1 MKPFFILFFSISTLV
16 FSQNIL
22 PLRERA
28 ELIDRIQK
36 ERIQN
41 LLPQLMQETDFD
53 MWVLITREYNE
64 DPVVKTLLPPTWLNA
79 RRRTILVFSKKADGV
94 DAVAITRYNF
104 GNNIRSIWNKEKQ
117 PDQWK
122 ALAEYIVSQNPKKI
136 GINTSEHYGL
146 ADGLVKTDFEGMIN
160 ALPKEFQKR
169 VVSAET
175 LAVRWLET
183 RTPIEMTLFSQLTE
197 ITHSIIEEA
206 FSTAVITPGTTTT
219 EDVVWWFRNRVAELQ
234 LSTWFHPTVDVQR
247 TGKSD
252 LYAFD
257 GQSKFDVIQPGDL
270 VHCDFG
276 ITYLTLNTDCQELAY
291 VLKPEETEAPSFL
304 IEALSQG
311 NAVQDFL
318 TKNFEEG
325 KTGNETLATALE
337 QSKAAGLRP
346 QIYTHPLGMYGHAA
360 GTTFG
365 MWDSQQGIPGSG
377 EHPLHENT
385 VYAIEL
391 NATVFIPEWDKDIRI
406 MLEEPGYFGP
416 NGFRYVNGRQTDL
429 ILVGSKSEH
438 LK

>member
-1 MKPFFILFFSISTLV
+1 M
-16 FSQNIL
+16 
-22 PLRERA
+22 
-28 ELIDRIQK
+28 
-36 ERIQN
+36 
-41 LLPQLMQETDFD
+41 
-53 MWVLITREYNE
+53 
-64 DPVVKTLLPPTWLNA
+64 
-79 RRRTILVFSKKADGV
+79 
-94 DAVAITRYNF
+94 
-104 GNNIRSIWNKEKQ
+104 
-117 PDQWK
+117 
-122 ALAEYIVSQNPKKI
+122 
-136 GINTSEHYGL
+136 
-146 ADGLVKTDFEGMIN
+146 
-160 ALPKEFQKR
+160 
-169 VVSAET
+169 
-175 LAVRWLET
+175 
-183 RTPIEMTLFSQLTE
+183 
-197 ITHSIIEEA
+197 
-206 FSTAVITPGTTTT
+206 
-219 EDVVWWFRNRVAELQ
+219 VWWFRNRVAELQ

-318 TKNFEEG
+318 TNNFEEG

-429 ILVGSKSEH
+429 ILVGPKSDH

>member
-1 MKPFFILFFSISTLV
+1 MKAFLFLFFTISTLG
-16 FSQNIL
+16 FGQHIL

-28 ELIDRIQK
+28 ELIDLIQK
-36 ERIQN
+36 ERIQK
-41 LLPQLMQETDFD
+41 LLPELMKESDLD

-64 DPVVKTLLPPTWLNA
+64 DPIVKTLLPPTWLNA
-79 RRRTILVFSKKADGV
+79 RRRTILVFSKKSDEV

-104 GNNIRSIWNKEKQ
+104 GNNIRSIWNKELQ
-117 PDQWK
+117 PNQWK
-122 ALAEYIVSQNPKKI
+122 ALAAYIVSQNPKKI

-146 ADGLVKTDFEGMIN
+146 ADGLSKTDFEGMIN

-169 VVSAET
+169 VVSAEK

-183 RTPIEMTLFSQLTE
+183 RTPIEMTLLSQLTE
-197 ITHSIIEEA
+197 ITHAIIKEA

-234 LSTWFHPTVDVQR
+234 LTTWFHPTVDVQR
-247 TGKSD
+247 SGKSD

-257 GQSKFDVIQPGDL
+257 GQSKFDIIQPGDL
-270 VHCDFG
+270 LHCDFG

-291 VLKPEETEAPSFL
+291 VLKPEEIEAPNFL
-304 IEALSQG
+304 KEALSKG

-318 TKNFEEG
+318 TNNFKKG
-325 KTGNETLATALE
+325 KTGNEILAIALQE
-337 QSKAAGLRP
+337 SKAVGLRP

-365 MWDSQQGIPGSG
+365 MWDAQEGIPGSG

-391 NATVFIPEWDKDIRI
+391 NATVFIPEWEKDIRI
-406 MLEEPGYFGP
+406 MLEEPGYFGL
-416 NGFRYVNGRQTDL
+416 NRFRYVNGRQTDL
-429 ILVGSKSEH
+429 ILVGSKSDY